1 MNATVLLNTEQVRLN
16 SDNRKRIYFI
26 LLILFLLT
34 AIGVVFLI
42 YSKFNYFYTP
52 IIAGVCMLL
61 LFMVFRNV
69 SASLI
74 ATGYIKNRAIILKLL
89 SEKSYVLETN
99 YIKKIHSSSFL
110 GISITTIKFKFD
122 GIKKRVL
129 LFGRPE
135 VGESIEKV
143 VTVLKNE
150 LKKANHKSGSGHAD
164 N

>member
-1 MNATVLLNTEQVRLN
+1 
-16 SDNRKRIYFI
+16 
-26 LLILFLLT
+26 
-34 AIGVVFLI
+34 
-42 YSKFNYFYTP
+42 
-52 IIAGVCMLL
+52 MLL